1 MVPPS
6 LDGEIASTGFG
17 VLRADESR
25 VLPEFLFAVVS
36 DQRFVDTAN
45 DLTTGASYP
54 AITETLLFDLRIPLP
69 PLDEQRQII
78 AELQTCELQ
87 IERAQASIEEN
98 RARVQSTIDGV
109 WNGSS

>member
-69 PLDEQRQII
+69 PLDEQRRIV
-78 AELQTCELQ
+78 AELESCQLDM
-87 IERAQASIEEN
+87 ERAEATIEEN
-98 RARVQSTIDGV
+98 RTQIQSTIERV
-109 WNGSS
+109 WNGS